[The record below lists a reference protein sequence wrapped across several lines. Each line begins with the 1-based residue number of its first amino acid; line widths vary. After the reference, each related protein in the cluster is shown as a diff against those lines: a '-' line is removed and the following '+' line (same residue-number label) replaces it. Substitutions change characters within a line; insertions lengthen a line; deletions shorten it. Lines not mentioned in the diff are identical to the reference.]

1 MSFAQFPNRFRNF
14 AGPARR
20 GVAIPAASR
29 TPHIPTSEAS
39 SMIQT
44 ILFLH
49 ILAGV
54 AALAAAGIAVG
65 SAKGGRLHRR
75 SGNIYTLAM
84 LFVVVSALVLAV
96 VHPNPFL
103 FAVGVFSLYLVFTG
117 WRAVMVLAGIGMLGW
132 GAQGVLTGSGA
143 QPMILL
149 AFGSIGLT
157 MSLSDW
163 RDWARGP
170 ITGKARIARH
180 LSRMLGGTI
189 ATITAAGV
197 VNLGFLPDLLLW
209 LGPTALITPL
219 IFWWSAR
226 VTRGAVRT

>member
-1 MSFAQFPNRFRNF
+1 
-14 AGPARR
+14 
-20 GVAIPAASR
+20 
-29 TPHIPTSEAS
+29 
-39 SMIQT
+39 MIQT

-54 AALAAAGIAVG
+54 AALAAAGISVG

-84 LFVVVSALVLAV
+84 LVVGVSALVLAV

-103 FAVGVFSLYLVFTG
+103 FAVGIFSLYLVFTG
-117 WRAVMVLAGIGMLGW
+117 WRAAMVRDGRPRGLDHTGGAVMALAGIGMLGW
-132 GAQGVLTGSGA
+132 GAQGVLAGSGA
-143 QPMILL
+143 QPVILL
-149 AFGSIGLT
+149 AFGSIGL
-157 MSLSDW
+157 SLALADW

-170 ITGKARIARH
+170 VTGKARIARH

-197 VNLGFLPDLLLW
+197 VNLGFLPDLLVW
-209 LGPTALITPL
+209 LGPTALITPV

-226 VTRGAVRT
+226 VMRGAVRA

>member
-1 MSFAQFPNRFRNF
+1 MTQ
-14 AGPARR
+14 
-20 GVAIPAASR
+20 
-29 TPHIPTSEAS
+29 
-39 SMIQT
+39 
-44 ILFLH
+44 ILLLLH

-75 SGNIYTLAM
+75 SGNAYTLAM
-84 LFVVVSALVLAV
+84 LIVGLSALVLAV
-96 VHPNPFL
+96 ANPNAFL

-117 WRAVMVLAGIGMLGW
+117 WRAAMVRDGRPRRLDHAGGAVMALAGLGMLGW
-132 GAQGVLTGSGA
+132 GAQGLLTASGA
-143 QPMILL
+143 QPVILL

-157 MSLSDW
+157 MALADW

-170 ITGKARIARH
+170 ITGKTRIARH
-180 LSRMLGGTI
+180 LGRMLGGTI

-197 VNLGFLPDLLLW
+197 VNLGFLPDLVVW
-209 LGPTALITPL
+209 LGPTVVLTPV
-219 IFWWSAR
+219 IFWWTAR

>member
-1 MSFAQFPNRFRNF
+1 M
-14 AGPARR
+14 
-20 GVAIPAASR
+20 
-29 TPHIPTSEAS
+29 T
-39 SMIQT
+39 QT
-44 ILFLH
+44 ILVLH

-65 SAKGGRLHRR
+65 SAKGGRTHRR

-84 LFVVVSALVLAV
+84 LVVGLSALVLAV

-117 WRAVMVLAGIGMLGW
+117 WRAAMVRDGRPRRLDHAGGAVMALAGIGMLGW
-132 GAQGVLTGSGA
+132 GAQGLLAGDGA
-143 QPMILL
+143 QPVILL

-157 MSLSDW
+157 LALSDW

-170 ITGKARIARH
+170 IRAKARIARH

-197 VNLGFLPDLLLW
+197 VNLGFLPDLLVW

-226 VTRGAVRT
+226 VTRGAVRA

>member
-1 MSFAQFPNRFRNF
+1 
-14 AGPARR
+14 
-20 GVAIPAASR
+20 
-29 TPHIPTSEAS
+29 
-39 SMIQT
+39 MIQT

-54 AALAAAGIAVG
+54 AALAAAGISVG
-65 SAKGGRLHRR
+65 SAKGGWLHRR

-84 LFVVVSALVLAV
+84 LVVGVSALVLAV

-103 FAVGVFSLYLVFTG
+103 FAVGIFSLYLVFTG
-117 WRAVMVLAGIGMLGW
+117 WRAAMVRDGRPRGLDHTGGAVMALAGIGMLGW
-132 GAQGVLTGSGA
+132 GAQGLLGGDGA
-143 QPMILL
+143 QPVILL

-157 MSLSDW
+157 LALSDW

-170 ITGKARIARH
+170 VSGKARIARH
-180 LSRMLGGTI
+180 LGRTLGGTI

-197 VNLGFLPDLLLW
+197 VNLGFLPDLLVW
-209 LGPTALITPL
+209 LGPTALITPV

-226 VTRGAVRT
+226 VTRGAVHG

>member
-1 MSFAQFPNRFRNF
+1 
-14 AGPARR
+14 
-20 GVAIPAASR
+20 
-29 TPHIPTSEAS
+29 
-39 SMIQT
+39 MIQT

-84 LFVVVSALVLAV
+84 AFVGVSALVLAV

-117 WRAVMVLAGIGMLGW
+117 WRAAKLRDGRPRSLDHAGGVVMALSGLGMLVW
-132 GAQGVLTGSGA
+132 GVQGLLAGSGA
-143 QPMILL
+143 QPVIQV

-157 MSLSDW
+157 LALSDW

-170 ITGKARIARH
+170 VTGKARIARH
-180 LSRMLGGTI
+180 LGRMLGGTI

-197 VNLGFLPDLLLW
+197 VNLGFLPDLVVW
-209 LGPTALITPL
+209 LGPTVLITPV

-226 VTRGAVRT
+226 VMRGAVRA

>member
-1 MSFAQFPNRFRNF
+1 
-14 AGPARR
+14 
-20 GVAIPAASR
+20 
-29 TPHIPTSEAS
+29 
-39 SMIQT
+39 MIQT

-54 AALAAAGIAVG
+54 AALAAAVIAVG

-84 LFVVVSALVLAV
+84 AFVGISALVLAV

-117 WRAVMVLAGIGMLGW
+117 WRAAMVCDGRPRGLDHAGGAVMALAGLGMLGW
-132 GAQGVLTGSGA
+132 GAQGLLMGGGA
-143 QPMILL
+143 QPVILL

-170 ITGKARIARH
+170 VAGKTRIARH
-180 LSRMLGGTI
+180 LGRMLGGTI

-197 VNLGFLPDLLLW
+197 VNLGFLPDLVVW
-209 LGPTALITPL
+209 LGPTALITPF
-219 IFWWSAR
+219 IFWWTAR
-226 VTRGAVRT
+226 VTRGAVRA

>member
-1 MSFAQFPNRFRNF
+1 M
-14 AGPARR
+14 
-20 GVAIPAASR
+20 
-29 TPHIPTSEAS
+29 T
-39 SMIQT
+39 QT
-44 ILFLH
+44 ILVLH

-65 SAKGGRLHRR
+65 SAKGGTLHRR

-84 LFVVVSALVLAV
+84 LVVGLSALVLAV
-96 VHPNPFL
+96 LHPNPFL
-103 FAVGVFSLYLVFTG
+103 FAVGLFSLYLVFTG
-117 WRAVMVLAGIGMLGW
+117 WRAAIVRDGRPRRLDHAGGAAMALSGIGMLGW
-132 GAQGVLTGSGA
+132 GAQGLLAGDGA
-143 QPMILL
+143 QPVILL

-157 MSLSDW
+157 LALSDW

-170 ITGKARIARH
+170 IRAKARIARH
-180 LSRMLGGTI
+180 LGRMLGGTI

-197 VNLGFLPDLLLW
+197 VNLGFLPDLLVW

-226 VTRGAVRT
+226 VTRGAVRA

>member
-1 MSFAQFPNRFRNF
+1 
-14 AGPARR
+14 
-20 GVAIPAASR
+20 
-29 TPHIPTSEAS
+29 
-39 SMIQT
+39 MIQT

-84 LFVVVSALVLAV
+84 AFVGISALVLAV

-117 WRAVMVLAGIGMLGW
+117 WRSAMVRDGRPRRLDHAGGAVMALSGLGMLGW
-132 GAQGVLTGSGA
+132 GAQGVLAGSGA
-143 QPMILL
+143 QPVILL
-149 AFGSIGLT
+149 VFGSIGLT
-157 MSLSDW
+157 LALSDW

-197 VNLGFLPDLLLW
+197 VNLDFLPDLVVW
-209 LGPTALITPL
+209 LGPTALITPV

-226 VTRGAVRT
+226 VTRGAVRA